1 VRSVLVVVSERTQF
15 HLALHGAQ
23 WQIIRNGQVIFE
35 SKIKSEA
42 VEEAE
47 AAARMAHPSR
57 LVIHNTDGTIG
68 SERTY
73 EDDPYRPV
81 RKPRRRR
88 HA

>member
-1 VRSVLVVVSERTQF
+1 MAVVSEQTQF
-15 HLALHGAQ
+15 HVAPHGDQ
-23 WQIIRNGQVIFE
+23 WRIVRDGQVIFE
-35 SKIKSEA
+35 SGIKAEA

-57 LVIHNTDGTIG
+57 LLIHNADGTID

-73 EDDPYRPV
+73 EDDPYRQV